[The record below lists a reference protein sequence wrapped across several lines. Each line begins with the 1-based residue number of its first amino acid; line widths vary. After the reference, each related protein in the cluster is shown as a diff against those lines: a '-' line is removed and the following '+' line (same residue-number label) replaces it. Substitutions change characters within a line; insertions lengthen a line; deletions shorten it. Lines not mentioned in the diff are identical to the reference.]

1 MITGDT
7 NVDIPQEKKGKKKFK
22 EEKEINETPNTDK
35 QKENLCT
42 LN

>member
-1 MITGDT
+1 MWIFLK
-7 NVDIPQEKKGKKKFK
+7 EKKEKKIK
-22 EEKEINETPNTDK
+22 EEKEINKTPNTDK

>member
-1 MITGDT
+1 MWIFL
-7 NVDIPQEKKGKKKFK
+7 KKKKKKKFK

-35 QKENLCT
+35 QKETLCT